1 MDFDIN
7 SILGMPYDEYVN
19 TLLEKYGSVQ
29 NDYYRNEACLTRSG
43 NSRSREGLVIHHIDE
58 DKEAGLSSMWKY
70 RNPFSMPEEYQ
81 KADRLVYC
89 NFVEHLLLHMKI
101 LEKELT
107 KIVPERRV
115 DNVVSVK
122 GFALIARDINDLLD
136 GKRLGMF
143 SNYVSSEE
151 LTERYLRVLDD
162 SWITLFINAIKYFVE
177 EIERRSD
184 FQEWY
189 GDRLENID
197 YILKP
202 VHMIYDYNPT
212 DYATAIKMEDYH
224 AWHRI

>member
-1 MDFDIN
+1 MYFEALFDM
-7 SILGMPYDEYVN
+7 SYDEYVN
-19 TLLEKYGSVQ
+19 TLLEKYGSVPH
-29 NDYYRNEACLTRSG
+29 DYYRNEVCLTRSG
-43 NSRSREGLVIHHIDE
+43 NSRSHEGLVIHHIDE

-122 GFALIARDINDLLD
+122 GFALIAQNINDLLA
-136 GKRLGMF
+136 GKNIGML
-143 SNYVSSEE
+143 SNYVSSQE
-151 LTERYLRVLDD
+151 LNERYLRVLDD
-162 SWITLFINAIKYFVE
+162 SWITLFVNAIKYFVE
-177 EIERRSD
+177 NIERRSD

-189 GDRLENID
+189 GARLKNID
-197 YILKP
+197 YILKT
-202 VHMIYDYNPT
+202 VHMIYVYNPT
-212 DYATAIKMEDYH
+212 DYDTTIKMEDYN
-224 AWHRI
+224 AW